1 MERQSSW
8 QQVRTRGSATRAG
21 AVMGVVAIAALGMAL
36 AARSGSSRI
45 TVVPA
50 GEMPIRGPV
59 QGPIQVPVQSAST
72 PPPQGAPQPLSA
84 PSELTA
90 PNAIAQATPSETPAL
105 TPPAPLV
112 APAQTQA
119 EVAPV
124 APAVEFSF
132 LPVRR
137 TGLGPPVPMD
147 LPTPAPVPAN
157 PPQDPASAQ
166 PAAPA
171 TPPAVTPAAP
181 PAATPAT
188 APAQATSP
196 ASAIID
202 LNSASKAQLEL
213 LPGIGPALAQR
224 ILDHRAKLGR
234 FASVDDLEAVRGI
247 GPKVM
252 AKLRPLVR
260 VSTSDQPAAP
270 APAPK
275 PR

>member
-1 MERQSSW
+1 
-8 QQVRTRGSATRAG
+8 
-21 AVMGVVAIAALGMAL
+21 MGVVAIAALGMAL
-36 AARSGSSRI
+36 AARSGSSRV

-50 GEMPIRGPV
+50 AETPV
-59 QGPIQVPVQSAST
+59 QGLAQQPVQAAST
-72 PPPQGAPQPLSA
+72 LIPQGAPQPVSTTA
-84 PSELTA
+84 EMTA
-90 PNAIAQATPSETPAL
+90 PNTIVQATPGETPAL

-112 APAQTQA
+112 APTQTQA

-124 APAVEFSF
+124 APPVEFSF

-147 LPTPAPVPAN
+147 LPTPPPVNAPQEPAPV
-157 PPQDPASAQ
+157 Q
-166 PAAPA
+166 PAPLA

-181 PAATPAT
+181 PASAPATTPAQ
-188 APAQATSP
+188 PTSP

-202 LNSASKAQLEL
+202 LNSATKAQLEL

-224 ILDHRAKLGR
+224 ILDHRVKLGR
-234 FASVDDLEAVRGI
+234 FASVDDLEGVRGI

-260 VSTSDQPAAP
+260 VGTSEQPATP

>member
-21 AVMGVVAIAALGMAL
+21 AVMGAVAIAALGMAL

-50 GEMPIRGPV
+50 GEVPIQGPV
-59 QGPIQVPVQSAST
+59 EGPVQSAST
-72 PPPQGAPQPLSA
+72 LIPQGSSQPVAAPA
-84 PSELTA
+84 EVTA
-90 PNAIAQATPSETPAL
+90 PNAIAQATPSETTAP

-119 EVAPV
+119 EVATV

-147 LPTPAPVPAN
+147 LPTPPPVNAPQEPAPV
-157 PPQDPASAQ
+157 Q
-166 PAAPA
+166 PAPLA
-171 TPPAVTPAAP
+171 TPPAVTPAVP
-181 PAATPAT
+181 PATTPAT
-188 APAQATSP
+188 TPAQPTSP

-202 LNSASKAQLEL
+202 LNSATKAQLEL

-224 ILDHRAKLGR
+224 ILDHRVKLGR
-234 FASVDDLEAVRGI
+234 FASVEDLEAVRGI

-260 VSTSDQPAAP
+260 VSTSEQPASP

>member
-1 MERQSSW
+1 
-8 QQVRTRGSATRAG
+8 
-21 AVMGVVAIAALGMAL
+21 MGVVAIAALGMAL

-50 GEMPIRGPV
+50 GEVPIQGPV
-59 QGPIQVPVQSAST
+59 EMPVQSAST
-72 PPPQGAPQPLSA
+72 LIPHGSSQPVAAPA
-84 PSELTA
+84 EVTA

-147 LPTPAPVPAN
+147 LPTLPPVPAA
-157 PPQDPASAQ
+157 PPQEPALAP
-166 PAAPA
+166 PAALA
-171 TPPAVTPAAP
+171 TPPAVTPAVP

-188 APAQATSP
+188 TPAQPTSP

-202 LNSASKAQLEL
+202 LNSATKAQLEL

-224 ILDHRAKLGR
+224 ILDHRVKLGR
-234 FASVDDLEAVRGI
+234 FASVEDLEAVRGI

-260 VSTSDQPAAP
+260 VSTSEQPASP